1 MVQINIDYLGDL
13 MCKVTHTPS
22 GNSFFTDAPLDNTG
36 QARYISPTDLLAASI
51 GSCIATIM
59 GIKANTNGINI
70 EGLKITV
77 GKEMDNLPF
86 RRVSKLT
93 VRIYFA
99 TILNEKDFIF
109 HSDHRFIYIMV
120 SEQLGHK
127 RFSKGFSQSSL
138 REFHPLRSGINTWWT
153 GRLRF

>member
-99 TILNEKDFIF
+99 TILNEKDFT
-109 HSDHRFIYIMV
+109 IMQNV
-120 SEQLGHK
+120 VNTCPVTK
-127 RFSKGFSQSSL
+127 SL
-138 REFHPLRSGINTWWT
+138 LPEIELDYKIIMPEVV
-153 GRLRF
+153 

>member
-59 GIKANTNGINI
+59 GIKANANGINI

-99 TILNEKDFIF
+99 TVLNQKDFA
-109 HSDHRFIYIMV
+109 IMQNV
-120 SEQLGHK
+120 VNTCPVTK
-127 RFSKGFSQSSL
+127 SL
-138 REFHPLRSGINTWWT
+138 LPEIELDYQIIMPEAI
-153 GRLRF
+153 

>member
-36 QARYISPTDLLAASI
+36 EARYISPTDLLAASI

-59 GIKANTNGINI
+59 GIKAKANGINI

-77 GKEMDNLPF
+77 DKEMDNLPF

-99 TILNEKDFIF
+99 SILNEKDFA
-109 HSDHRFIYIMV
+109 IMQNV
-120 SEQLGHK
+120 VNTCPVTK
-127 RFSKGFSQSSL
+127 SL
-138 REFHPLRSGINTWWT
+138 LPEIELDYQIILPD
-153 GRLRF
+153 